1 MADSYEILTA
11 LLKKV
16 EAGELPEKKA
26 NMLKHLGG
34 KVASGLPITEMQ
46 AELLGDLGQQYGLAS
61 D

>member
-1 MADSYEILTA
+1 MADSYEILAA

-16 EAGELPEKKA
+16 EAGELPDKKA

>member
-1 MADSYEILTA
+1 MADSYAILAA

-16 EAGELPEKKA
+16 DAGELPEKKA

-34 KVASGLPITEMQ
+34 KVASGLPINEMQ
-46 AELLGDLGQQYGLAS
+46 AELLEDLGQQYGLAA

>member
-1 MADSYEILTA
+1 MADSYEILAA

-16 EAGELPEKKA
+16 EAGELPDKKA

-46 AELLGDLGQQYGLAS
+46 AELLEDLGQQYGPAS

>member
-1 MADSYEILTA
+1 MADSYEILAA

-16 EAGELPEKKA
+16 DAGELPEKKA

-46 AELLGDLGQQYGLAS
+46 AELLEDLGQQYGLAA

>member
-34 KVASGLPITEMQ
+34 KVASGLPLTEMQ
-46 AELLGDLGQQYGLAS
+46 AELLEDLGQQYGLAS